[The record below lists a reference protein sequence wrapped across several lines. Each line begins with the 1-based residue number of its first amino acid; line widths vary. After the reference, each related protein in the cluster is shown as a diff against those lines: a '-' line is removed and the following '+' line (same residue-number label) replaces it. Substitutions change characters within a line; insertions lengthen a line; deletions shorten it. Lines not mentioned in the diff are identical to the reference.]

1 MPAIIMHAGAGVLLI
16 IMTNFASHKPN
27 NKEQNHTSHITHH
40 ETKSNKPPPS
50 SCHHIPNINTTKS
63 APKTNITTKR
73 PAPCNK
79 LTAEMQCFQMRK
91 MDQT

>member
-16 IMTNFASHKPN
+16 IMTNFASPKAN
-27 NKEQNHTSHITHH
+27 NKQQR
-40 ETKSNKPPPS
+40 TKSQITKQNQTSPLP
-50 SCHHIPNINTTKS
+50 HIYIPNINTTKS

-73 PAPCNK
+73 PAPYNK
-79 LTAEMQCFQMRK
+79 LTAEIQYFQMRK